1 MGESS
6 LPSIPP
12 SAPIESS
19 HTIEKHKL
27 ELQQLRQVSW
37 TKITAH
43 WIALGSG
50 AFLAGCTILQA
61 VNGAT
66 GGEILGYATA
76 AAAFLTLAS
85 RGKPE

>member
-1 MGESS
+1 MEESS
-6 LPSIPP
+6 LSSTPP
-12 SAPIESS
+12 QAPFESS
-19 HTIEKHKL
+19 YTVEKHKL
-27 ELQQLRQVSW
+27 ELQQLHQVSL

-61 VNGAT
+61 VNGAA